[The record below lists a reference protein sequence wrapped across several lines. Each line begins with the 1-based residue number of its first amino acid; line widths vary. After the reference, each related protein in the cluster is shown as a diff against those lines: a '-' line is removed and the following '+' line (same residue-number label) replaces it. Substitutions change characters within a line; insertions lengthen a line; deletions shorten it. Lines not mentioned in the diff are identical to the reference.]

1 VFVLRFR
8 FLVLLGLVCLGMV
21 GLGVVSVDGI
31 MGRLME
37 TIAFTENNDWQIV
50 FLQVDNLVQN
60 QVTRQTYTLQADS
73 GYVLVALGD
82 GNRITD
88 IDLQV
93 YDDSGKLL
101 GEDKDDSNAAIVEVE
116 TKQQTKVTLSVSAW
130 SMEANDGFFA
140 LLIARTY

>member
-1 VFVLRFR
+1 MRFR

-60 QVTRQTYTLQADS
+60 QVSRQTYTLEADS

>member
-1 VFVLRFR
+1 MRFR

-60 QVTRQTYTLQADS
+60 QVSRQTYTLQADS

>member
-1 VFVLRFR
+1 
-8 FLVLLGLVCLGMV
+8 MV

-60 QVTRQTYTLQADS
+60 QVSRQTYTLQADS

>member
-1 VFVLRFR
+1 
-8 FLVLLGLVCLGMV
+8 MV

-31 MGRLME
+31 MGRLLE
-37 TIAFTENNDWQIV
+37 TIEFTENNDWQVI
-50 FLQVDNLVQN
+50 FLQVDNLVQK
-60 QVTRQTYTLQADS
+60 QVSRQTYTLEADS

-101 GEDKDDSNAAIVEVE
+101 GEDKDDSNVALVEME

-140 LLIARTY
+140 LLIARIY

>member
-1 VFVLRFR
+1 MRFR

-101 GEDKDDSNAAIVEVE
+101 GEEKDDSNAAIVEVE

-130 SMEANDGFFA
+130 SMEAHDGFFA